1 MRIAIL
7 YAASTE
13 ISQRKFNENSMD
25 SNSMSSASQLPAKV
39 AAVNFEIDNLDKASF
54 KTHFEFF
61 QQSADGVLR

>member
-1 MRIAIL
+1 M
-7 YAASTE
+7 
-13 ISQRKFNENSMD
+13 KFNENSMD
-25 SNSMSSASQLPAKV
+25 SNSMSSVSQLPAKV